1 MTFETGKTGL
11 DYDFSIAIF
20 SWHPRHF
27 NVVFFFVRSW
37 GLYVKAPNFKQNK
50 TFQCDKTETY
60 QQLPLIRSPYHS
72 VLNPRFQYSTGKR
85 YWLLN
90 TTWDILFNHKVS
102 KKRKFNHHSFFFLSI
117 GREPSTWPANNCLQ
131 MINYLKNLHTGSRYH
146 PRVVFRRDLTLN

>member
-60 QQLPLIRSPYHS
+60 HNYHWSAVPTALSLIPVSNIPPAKGIGCSIQLGTFFLTTKYQKEESLIIIH
-72 VLNPRFQYSTGKR
+72 F
-85 YWLLN
+85 
-90 TTWDILFNHKVS
+90 
-102 KKRKFNHHSFFFLSI
+102 SFFPLAESPPRDPQI
-117 GREPSTWPANNCLQ
+117 TAYKWLITWKIFTQEVA
-131 MINYLKNLHTGSRYH
+131 ITHGWFSDETWH
-146 PRVVFRRDLTLN
+146 

>member
-37 GLYVKAPNFKQNK
+37 GLYVKAPNFKQHK

-60 QQLPLIRSPYHS
+60 QQLPLIRSPYRS

-102 KKRKFNHHSFFFLSI
+102 KRGKFNHHSLTFFPLAESPPRDPEI
-117 GREPSTWPANNCLQ
+117 TAYKWLITWKSFTQEVA
-131 MINYLKNLHTGSRYH
+131 ITHGWFSDETWH
-146 PRVVFRRDLTLN
+146 